1 MKKFLITLFCLF
13 IAATVNA
20 ETIFVES
27 NVNVDNYW
35 QKSTWLEVKL
45 VDKVGRRLIHANNL
59 KRAPIFV
66 ERNRKIVNAY
76 ASTYN
81 KRVVI
86 YMGTLAYI
94 NNDDELAFILGHEL
108 AHAQEY
114 YDGFCKLI
122 AMKFNNKKYEYKA
135 DLKAIDYMVKAGYN
149 PIAAIIISNKIFDE
163 PLWDWGF
170 LSLHPTGSKR
180 LIKMYE
186 YIYKKYPSYL
196 TSSMTNSPAYLDF
209 LKNYEKE
216 LSSFRQRQARKN
228 NNL

>member
-1 MKKFLITLFCLF
+1 MKKFILAILCLF

-27 NVNVDNYW
+27 NVNIDNYW
-35 QKSTWLEVKL
+35 QKSTWLEVKV

-66 ERNRKIVNAY
+66 ERNRKLVNAY
-76 ASTYN
+76 ASSYN

-108 AHAQEY
+108 AHAQDF
-114 YDGFCKLI
+114 YDGFLKTI
-122 AMKFNNKKYEYKA
+122 GMQFNRKKYEYSA
-135 DLKAIDYMVKAGYN
+135 DLKSIDYMVKAGYN

-163 PLWDWGF
+163 PFCDWGI
-170 LSLHPTGSKR
+170 LSTHPTGSKR

-196 TSSMTNSPAYLDF
+196 TSNMTNSPAYLDF

-216 LSSFRQRQARKN
+216 LNEFRQKQQKI
-228 NNL
+228 